1 MNIHSIN
8 YEAKMRKF
16 FSPLGQCF
24 LFSNRAS
31 IAIESAFF
39 VFGAVLI
46 MAIAIDFGMYIVRQ
60 NKLDRLSQS
69 LALVIRERSALY
81 HLYEDDEDAELITI
95 EQVNDL
101 HKMAKKLLN
110 DNSVGIRVDAIY
122 FEKRSD
128 KQQIIASTETIVPA
142 SGGCQ
147 PLNTPLSNFVNLSP
161 FSNRKRWMPLY
172 RITACQE
179 NKSSIFNRLINH
191 NNHKIM
197 DGISSSSIVV
207 PRTGDQKT

>member
-8 YEAKMRKF
+8 DGAKMKK
-16 FSPLGQCF
+16 
-24 LFSNRAS
+24 LFSLLRQHFLLSKRAS

-39 VFGAVLI
+39 ILGTVFI
-46 MAIAIDFGMYIVRQ
+46 MAIAIDFGMYLVRQ

-69 LALVIRERSALY
+69 LASVIRERSALY
-81 HLYEDDEDAELITI
+81 HLYEGDDKAELITKA
-95 EQVNDL
+95 QVNEL

-110 DNSVGIRVDAIY
+110 DDSVDIRVDVIY

-128 KQQIIASTETIVPA
+128 KEQVIASTQTIVPD

-147 PLNTPLSNFVNLSP
+147 SLETPLSDFVNLSP
-161 FSNRKRWMPLY
+161 YSNRNRWMPLY

-179 NKSSIFNRLINH
+179 GKSSMFKNLINY
-191 NNHKIM
+191 NNNEVIA
-197 DGISSSSIVV
+197 GISSSSIVV
-207 PRTGDQKT
+207 PRTGALKI